1 METAISLPFT
11 VNMYGKVQDT
21 TSQEK
26 IWSDRVRSVIG
37 TNLRERLMRPDF
49 GTLVPTAF
57 METEESAQAIISEE
71 VERAFTTQLDLLRF
85 QTVELSFDEY
95 SSALNVNIIYDLPNN
110 EQVETTVSLVTL
122 NGSNPLQQEN
132 L

>member
-1 METAISLPFT
+1 
-11 VNMYGKVQDT
+11 
-21 TSQEK
+21 
-26 IWSDRVRSVIG
+26 
-37 TNLRERLMRPDF
+37 MRPDF